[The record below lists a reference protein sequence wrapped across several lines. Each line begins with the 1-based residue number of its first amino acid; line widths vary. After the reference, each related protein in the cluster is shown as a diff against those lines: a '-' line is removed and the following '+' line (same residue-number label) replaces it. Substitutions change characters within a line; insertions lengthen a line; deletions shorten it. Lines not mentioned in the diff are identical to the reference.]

1 MDLTSRSMIGIN
13 TRLEFISDCSSS
25 QYHSRDML
33 WHMME
38 GAVRILRVVY
48 QLCPVNMNQE
58 LIIDEG

>member
-13 TRLEFISDCSSS
+13 TRLEFISDCSYS

-38 GAVRILRVVY
+38 GAVCILRVVY
-48 QLCPVNMNQE
+48 QLCPVNLNQE